1 MCVVEKLF
9 ESFVRTEAKV
19 VAAMHADLL
28 RFFQLFFVKMLAALF
43 ATHKDILSTDDAI
56 LIAHRLDLA
65 FLLTKPGHKTESR
78 IRSQFRCSLLRVRRL
93 AQKTSPIEIC
103 QN

>member
-78 IRSQFRCSLLRVRRL
+78 I
-93 AQKTSPIEIC
+93 QKSVQMFIAEGEKVSTEDEPD
-103 QN
+103 